1 MSITNHKTK
10 IDIQLHDMLY
20 QQRKFEIALKYSLN
34 FESDIF
40 YRMFFLNFMWNI
52 VHDLRE
58 INNNKYYIYISDD
71 LWKEIIFIIIEVFN
85 H

>member
-20 QQRKFEIALKYSLN
+20 QQRKFEIALKIF
-34 FESDIF
+34 FEFRVRYFLPYFFF
-40 YRMFFLNFMWNI
+40 YFMWNI

>member
-40 YRMFFLNFMWNI
+40 YRIFFFFNFMWNI

-58 INNNKYYIYISDD
+58 INNSKYYIY
-71 LWKEIIFIIIEVFN
+71 F
-85 H
+85 